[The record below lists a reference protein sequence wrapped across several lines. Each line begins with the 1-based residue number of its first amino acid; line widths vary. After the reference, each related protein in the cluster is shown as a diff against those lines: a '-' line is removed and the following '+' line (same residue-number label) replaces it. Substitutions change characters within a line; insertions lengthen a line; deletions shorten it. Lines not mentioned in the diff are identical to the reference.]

1 VRSEGERKLQSPVAK
16 LERNWDHPVRRCR
29 HMPPS
34 TGFSA
39 SLMRLCMHG
48 RRQCWHGLLLRQHLG
63 QQGNNDGNKIR
74 CCPDAKRIRCPPFRP
89 VDAWRRRKSDG
100 HASGKLL
107 VPPNGSLSFL
117 APRASACMA
126 RQRGCM
132 HREAG
137 NWNRP
142 PRAEDMHAAC
152 CRALP
157 TWCDWPK
164 DHVAFSTVW

>member
-1 VRSEGERKLQSPVAK
+1 
-16 LERNWDHPVRRCR
+16 
-29 HMPPS
+29 MPN
-34 TGFSA
+34 
-39 SLMRLCMHG
+39 
-48 RRQCWHGLLLRQHLG
+48 
-63 QQGNNDGNKIR
+63 GNLPAIAPILIRIIIGNKIR
-74 CCPDAKRIRCPPFRP
+74 CSPDAKRIRCPPFRP

-100 HASGKLL
+100 HVSGKLL
-107 VPPNGSLSFL
+107 APPNGSLSFL

-164 DHVAFSTVW
+164 DHVAFSTIWQLQSSVTNNEDNCALKDKRGFNCKQKSYGDLTVKRLNSLLHHNKILGK